1 MPNNFDFSR
10 CISDI
15 KTVEINPR
23 GWRGPITIEFAQA
36 QVSEY
41 DPMLSIVWR
50 IQGTQHTFTIYER
63 RLNLISHANYKAHFT
78 EALEN
83 FREDYLS
90 WFETPGWEETPWV
103 KEYQQQYGRLIIPE
117 DSNNKDKSK

>member
-15 KTVEINPR
+15 KTVEINPK

-50 IQGTQHTFTIYER
+50 IQACTKSSTPMAGISR
-63 RLNLISHANYKAHFT
+63 R
-78 EALEN
+78 
-83 FREDYLS
+83 
-90 WFETPGWEETPWV
+90 
-103 KEYQQQYGRLIIPE
+103 
-117 DSNNKDKSK
+117 